1 MNKNKNKFQ
10 MMLTQL
16 YDYPILQQN
25 PYMTMSLRDIA
36 GGIGNGFN
44 NMMGNLNGLGRY
56 LQGQPGY
63 NNNMFRQAP
72 YYFDYN

>member
-25 PYMTMSLRDIA
+25 PYMTISLRDIVDGINTNM
-36 GGIGNGFN
+36 GG
-44 NMMGNLNGLGRY
+44 LSRY

-63 NNNMFRQAP
+63 NNNMFRETP